1 MVAFGH
7 ATAGLTFC
15 GQDIDPLHHT
25 DILVVEGGRFTD
37 DPPLE
42 GDESSDLVL
51 RIFSNNPAIVR
62 IFLDSEVENE
72 VENPHHLRGFG
83 YGSPSEKIAP

>member
-42 GDESSDLVL
+42 GDESISRFAYL
-51 RIFSNNPAIVR
+51 F
-62 IFLDSEVENE
+62 E
-72 VENPHHLRGFG
+72 
-83 YGSPSEKIAP
+83 